1 MDASM
6 LSLIDL
12 YVDNRIRYKLQV
24 GVHFDSDEAIAA
36 APAAVS
42 PDLDKVENGAIAG
55 GSGRGFQGFYFFY
68 WQNSC

>member
-1 MDASM
+1 MIQIIR
-6 LSLIDL
+6 LIGFHL
-12 YVDNRIRYKLQV
+12 PHSPTRISTAIS
-24 GVHFDSDEAIAA
+24 VHFDSDEAIAA